1 MCEQLLAS
9 KRDNYRCRADICKYL
24 SVLEAIFKKGQSDG
38 DGCSRSR
45 LISWTQ
51 MYVQDF
57 HIVGHS
63 MSVYQDSSRNGLAGG
78 TNQRGTNQ

>member
-1 MCEQLLAS
+1 
-9 KRDNYRCRADICKYL
+9 
-24 SVLEAIFKKGQSDG
+24 
-38 DGCSRSR
+38 
-45 LISWTQ
+45 

>member
-9 KRDNYRCRADICKYL
+9 KRDSYRCRAEVCKYL
-24 SVLEAIFKKGQSDG
+24 SVFEAIFKKRQSDA
-38 DGCSRSR
+38 DGCLSR

-51 MYVQDF
+51 LYVQDF

-63 MSVYQDSSRNGLAGG
+63 MSVYQDSRRNGLAGG
-78 TNQRGTNQ
+78 TNQ